1 MAWQGSG
8 LQWGMGVG
16 EQALENRRMAKIG
29 KDLSDHLVQWPAH
42 PHHVH

>member
-16 EQALENRRMAKIG
+16 EQALENRRMAKLEKTSKII
-29 KDLSDHLVQWPAH
+29 
-42 PHHVH
+42 